1 MYYWLRLCLLLLFVL
16 LLCCC
21 FFWHYRASRSTRRAQ
36 QQRGIETRNN
46 TVRHTLTHARTHE
59 HWPTINSC
67 TCTLLHIFRQSERE
81 WVCVC
86 VCVWRWSPCAA
97 LPLTLAL
104 TGIALTRGARL
115 LSYWLNISSS
125 FTLCLCVCVVCMP
138 CQNVRLKLTKKRS
151 S

>member
-86 VCVWRWSPCAA
+86 VCVEMVSLCGSPTYSRSHWDRSHARR
-97 LPLTLAL
+97 TLAF
-104 TGIALTRGARL
+104 L
-115 LSYWLNISSS
+115 LAEYLFLFHSL
-125 FTLCLCVCVVCMP
+125 FVCVCCVHAVPKCP
-138 CQNVRLKLTKKRS
+138 FKTNQKA
-151 S
+151 